1 MDIGNIMVIVCIWKK
16 DVSIGD
22 PRINPGELYREIN
35 ERAKELLSGI
45 KQSIIQTGDQPANSQ
60 A

>member
-45 KQSIIQTGDQPANSQ
+45 KQSIIQTGD
-60 A
+60 